1 VRQVV
6 SELLA
11 FSSDEQRLAVEG
23 IADALRPLAI
33 NVMVLGRVA
42 LLYLFGEGRA
52 SKDVDVH
59 PYPMGSRDF
68 MELHDQLEW
77 VVKEG
82 GGRVHWEP
90 DGRSITVYYPIKD
103 RHIPVELILG
113 GEDWIDPH
121 VLEDAIGTGSL
132 SGNVLVPSPEHLFV
146 MKAEA
151 YYDRQVHDDSNRFK
165 DDMVQ
170 IVGMAS
176 RADVDLDPQEVRRLI
191 MMRPPRKHTTMMDL
205 CATVLPS

>member
-1 VRQVV
+1 VAGD
-6 SELLA
+6 LLA

-23 IADALRPLAI
+23 IADALRPLDI

-59 PYPMGSRDF
+59 PFPMGSRDF
-68 MELHDQLEW
+68 MEMHDQLEG
-77 VVKEG
+77 VVKEE
-82 GGRVHWEP
+82 GGRVSWES
-90 DGRSITVYYPIKD
+90 DGRSITVYYPIKE

-113 GEDWIDPH
+113 GEDWIDTH

-132 SGNVLVPSPEHLFV
+132 SGNVLVPSPEHLLV

-151 YYDRQVHDDSNRFK
+151 VYDRMASDEGNRFK
-165 DDMVQ
+165 GDMVQ
-170 IVGMAS
+170 IAAMAS
-176 RADVDLDPQEVRRLI
+176 RAGVDLDPREVHRLI
-191 MMRPPRKHTTMMDL
+191 LMRPPRKHATMMDL
-205 CATVLPS
+205 CATVLPLR

>member
-1 VRQVV
+1 MADD
-6 SELLA
+6 LLA

-23 IADALRPLAI
+23 IADALRPLDI
-33 NVMVLGRVA
+33 NIMVRGRVA

-59 PYPMGSRDF
+59 PYPMGTRDI
-68 MELHDQLEW
+68 MEMHDLLGS
-77 VVKEG
+77 VVKDG
-82 GGRVHWEP
+82 GGRVHREP
-90 DGRSITVYYPIKD
+90 DGRSITVYHPIKD
-103 RHIPVELILG
+103 GHIPVELILG
-113 GEDWIDPH
+113 GEDFIDPL

-132 SGNVLVPSPEHLFV
+132 SGNVLVTSPEHLLV

-151 YYDRQVHDDSNRFK
+151 FFHRMASRDNTRFK

-176 RADVDLDPQEVRRLI
+176 RTGVDLDPQEVNRLI
-191 MMRPPRKHTTMMDL
+191 LMRPPKERAIMTDL
-205 CATVLPS
+205 CATVLPL